1 MAYHQDDKLTLV
13 EPFLT
18 LGREL
23 RCAPFPPVKDTL
35 GLNIMQN
42 ITIRNMALA
51 DYERVIQLWKSCDGV
66 HMHRDYSETYEGMEN
81 FLIRNSGM
89 SFIALDGK
97 NIVGAVLGS
106 HDGRRGFINH
116 LAVMKAYRKKGI
128 ARQLVENVIRALKG
142 EGMLKI
148 AIFILKNNADTQA
161 FWQRI
166 GFSHED
172 IVDVHSIVV

>member
-1 MAYHQDDKLTLV
+1 
-13 EPFLT
+13 
-18 LGREL
+18 
-23 RCAPFPPVKDTL
+23 
-35 GLNIMQN
+35 MQN
-42 ITIRNMALA
+42 ITIRNMTLA
-51 DYERVIQLWKSCDGV
+51 DYERVIQLWESCDGV

-81 FLIRNSGM
+81 FLIRNPGM
-89 SFIALDGK
+89 SFIASNGE

-128 ARQLVENVIRALKG
+128 ARQLVKNVIKALKG

-148 AIFILKNNADTQA
+148 AIFILKNNADAQS
-161 FWQRI
+161 FWQKI
-166 GFSHED
+166 GFAHED